1 MTPRALLVTLLAL
14 VAIWGGVAVVMS
26 ATEKHTSSP
35 EKVLNL
41 MANSPW
47 LLDETAQVGE
57 ADRRKR
63 LDQTIAQ
70 INLLDFDQRRN
81 MRSEGDEVSDR
92 FFKSLSKEE
101 RSYFVEQTVEQ
112 HFKSLMKAFNKMTP
126 EERKKAIERA
136 RSDMRR
142 NQTEN
147 QGMERMQKEDEKAF
161 DRMVEKGMGAYYEE
175 ASTETKMDLAPLMEE
190 MQQRLRSMPGR

>member
-26 ATEKHTSSP
+26 ATEKHTSTP

-47 LLDETAQVGE
+47 LLDETASVSE

-63 LDQTIAQ
+63 MDETISQ

-81 MRSEGDEVSDR
+81 MRSEGGEVSDR
-92 FFKSLSKEE
+92 FFNSLSKEE
-101 RSYFVEQTVEQ
+101 RSYFVEQTV
-112 HFKSLMKAFNKMTP
+112 
-126 EERKKAIERA
+126 
-136 RSDMRR
+136 
-142 NQTEN
+142 
-147 QGMERMQKEDEKAF
+147 
-161 DRMVEKGMGAYYEE
+161 
-175 ASTETKMDLAPLMEE
+175 
-190 MQQRLRSMPGR
+190 

>member
-190 MQQRLRSMPGR
+190 MQQRLRSVPGR

>member
-26 ATEKHTSSP
+26 ATEKHTSTP

-47 LLDETAQVGE
+47 LLDETASVSE

-63 LDQTIAQ
+63 MDETISQ

-81 MRSEGDEVSDR
+81 MRSEGGEVSDR
-92 FFKSLSKEE
+92 FFNSLSKEE

-112 HFKSLMKAFNKMTP
+112 HFKSLMKAFNKMSP
-126 EERKKAIERA
+126 EERKRAVDRA
-136 RSDMRR
+136 RADMRR

-147 QGMERMQKEDEKAF
+147 RGMERMQKEDEKAF

-175 ASTETKMDLAPLMEE
+175 ANTETKMDLAPLLEE